1 MGKKQSARVGQMMEN
16 FIRLHNEGKDISEI
30 AEMFQLSSRTV
41 YLKLQEIADKEGI
54 TREELLSRPH
64 KKHVVTKERK
74 VVKAIDICKLKK
86 GFEDLQKDIDEI
98 LVNIDEA
105 IEE

>member
-1 MGKKQSARVGQMMEN
+1 MGQKQSARVGEMMKN
-16 FIRLHNEGKDISEI
+16 FLRLHNEGKDISEI
-30 AEMFQLSSRTV
+30 AERYHLSDQTV

-64 KKHVVTKERK
+64 KKHVVTKQRK
-74 VVKAIDICKLKK
+74 VVKIIDICELKK
-86 GFEDLQKDIDEI
+86 SFEDLQKDIDEI

-105 IEE
+105 VAE

>member
-1 MGKKQSARVGQMMEN
+1 MGQKQSARVGKMMEN
-16 FIRLHNEGKDISEI
+16 FLRLHNEGKEISEI

-74 VVKAIDICKLKK
+74 VVKSIDICELKK

-105 IEE
+105 IAE

>member
-1 MGKKQSARVGQMMEN
+1 MGQKQSARVGQMMEK
-16 FIRLHNEGKDISEI
+16 FLRLHNEGKEISEI
-30 AEMFQLSSRTV
+30 AEMFQLSSSTI

-74 VVKAIDICKLKK
+74 VVKSIDICELKK
-86 GFEDLQKDIDEI
+86 GFENLQKDIDEI

-105 IEE
+105 IAE

>member
-1 MGKKQSARVGQMMEN
+1 MGQKQSARVGQMMEK
-16 FIRLHNEGKDISEI
+16 FLRLHNEGKEISEI
-30 AEMFQLSSRTV
+30 AEMYHLSTVTV
-41 YLKLQEIADKEGI
+41 YAKLQEIADKEGI

-74 VVKAIDICKLKK
+74 VVKSIDICKLKK

-105 IEE
+105 IAE

>member
-1 MGKKQSARVGQMMEN
+1 MGQKQSARVGQMMEN

-30 AEMFQLSSRTV
+30 AEMFQLSSSTI

-64 KKHVVTKERK
+64 KKHVVTMQRK
-74 VVKAIDICKLKK
+74 VAKSIDICEFKK

-105 IEE
+105 IAE

>member
-1 MGKKQSARVGQMMEN
+1 MGQKQSARVGQMMEN

-30 AEMFQLSSRTV
+30 AEMFQLSSSTI

-64 KKHVVTKERK
+64 KKHVVTMQRK
-74 VVKAIDICKLKK
+74 VAKSIDICELKK

>member
-1 MGKKQSARVGQMMEN
+1 MGQKQSARVGQMMEK
-16 FIRLHNEGKDISEI
+16 FLRLHNEGKEISEI
-30 AEMFQLSSRTV
+30 AEMFQLSSSTI

-64 KKHVVTKERK
+64 KKHVVTMQRK
-74 VVKAIDICKLKK
+74 VAKSIDICELKK
-86 GFEDLQKDIDEI
+86 GFEDLQKDIDGI

-105 IEE
+105 IAE